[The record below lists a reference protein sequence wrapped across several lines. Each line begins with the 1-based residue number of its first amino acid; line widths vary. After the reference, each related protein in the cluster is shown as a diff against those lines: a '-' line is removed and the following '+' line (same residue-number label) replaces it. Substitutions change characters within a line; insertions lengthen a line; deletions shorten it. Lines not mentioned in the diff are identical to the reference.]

1 MAEKNLETELE
12 QLKKDFTQLQKDI
25 KDLGTATSSTASD
38 AASVAREHL
47 EQETQKLL
55 ASLRDGADSATSQG
69 KNAMRQAEN
78 QVNDNPLS
86 TLLGSF
92 GVGFVIGWLLSRK

>member
-1 MAEKNLETELE
+1 MAEKNLESELE
-12 QLKKDFTQLQKDI
+12 QLKKDFAQLQKDI
-25 KDLGTATSSTASD
+25 KDLGKSTSSTATD

-47 EQETQKLL
+47 EEETQKLL
-55 ASLRDGADSATSQG
+55 ASLRGGADSAASQG
-69 KNAMRQAEN
+69 KHAIHQAEN
-78 QVNDNPLS
+78 QVSDHPLS

>member
-12 QLKKDFTQLQKDI
+12 QLKKDFSQLQQDI
-25 KDLGTATSSTASD
+25 KELGKTTSHTATD
-38 AASVAREHL
+38 AATVAREHL
-47 EQETQKLL
+47 EEETQKLL
-55 ASLRDGADSATSQG
+55 ASLRGGADSAATRS
-69 KNAMRQAEN
+69 KYAIHQAED
-78 QVNDNPLS
+78 QVSDNPLS